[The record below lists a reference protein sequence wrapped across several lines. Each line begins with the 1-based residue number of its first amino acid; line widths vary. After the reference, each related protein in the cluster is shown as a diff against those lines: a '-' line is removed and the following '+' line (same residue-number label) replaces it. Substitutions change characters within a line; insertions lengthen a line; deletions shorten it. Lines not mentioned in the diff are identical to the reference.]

1 VGTEQGVACRKRE
14 CKRVWLQRWM
24 QLEVIAIALPDD
36 DASTSAAASPGEP
49 VSLCTARLLI

>member
-24 QLEVIAIALPDD
+24 QLEVIAIALADD
-36 DASTSAAASPGEP
+36 DASKPPPPPRTSPRG
-49 VSLCTARLLI
+49 L